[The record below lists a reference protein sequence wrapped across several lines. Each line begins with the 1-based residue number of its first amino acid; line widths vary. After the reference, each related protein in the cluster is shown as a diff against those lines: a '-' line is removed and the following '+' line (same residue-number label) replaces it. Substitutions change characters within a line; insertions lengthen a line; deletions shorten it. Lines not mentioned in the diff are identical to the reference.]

1 MKVKSMTPVL
11 TKYIKTARKIAQLQV
26 VISKIQCHLDILFH
40 EATFLVEFSQLRL
53 AIENNLITVSG
64 LGMLNEVFDH
74 AVAQVEPAGPFV
86 YYHIL
91 YVAHLAA
98 SPDELP
104 LYEYAACGNDAA

>member
-1 MKVKSMTPVL
+1 MTPVL
-11 TKYIKTARKIAQLQV
+11 TKYKKTARKIAQLQV

-74 AVAQVEPAGPFV
+74 AVA
-86 YYHIL
+86 
-91 YVAHLAA
+91 
-98 SPDELP
+98 
-104 LYEYAACGNDAA
+104 